1 MKPGISITNIW
12 SDDDMVELR
21 IESSDGESVFINT
34 AYAGWNE
41 LKEMVE
47 GLRVF
52 RSHIHGGIFDIRF
65 GAFGP
70 EYANGAF
77 DARLH
82 FQLPGTLRASLR
94 AQSEFNE
101 FGTKTIASEATLF
114 FNSEPVLLDN
124 FVAELEALSKN
135 KRTDAALAGV

>member
-1 MKPGISITNIW
+1 MKSGISITKIW
-12 SDDDMVELR
+12 SDDDAVELK
-21 IESSDGESVFINT
+21 IESSDGKSVFTNT
-34 AYAGWNE
+34 AYVGWIALEE
-41 LKEMVE
+41 LVE
-47 GLRVF
+47 GLQVF
-52 RSHIHGGIFDIRF
+52 RNQIHGGIFDIQF

-70 EYANGAF
+70 EYADGAF

-82 FQLPGTLRASLR
+82 FQLPGTLRVSLR

-124 FVAELEALSKN
+124 FVAELKALSKK